1 MASGRQRYSIISDGL
16 PTQLPDIDP
25 DETREWVDSFDSV
38 TRTRGRGRARYLM
51 LRLLERAREQQVGVP
66 GLRSTD
72 YINTIPPER
81 EPWFPGDEHVERR
94 IRAYIRWNAAIMV
107 SRANRP
113 GGASV
118 GGHIATYAS
127 AASLYEVGFN
137 HFFRGK
143 DHGES
148 GDQVFFQGHAAPG
161 IYARA
166 FLEGRLSESQL
177 DGFRQ
182 ELSHRGGGLPSYPH
196 PRLMPDFWEFPT
208 VSMGLGPLDAIYQ
221 ARFNRYLL
229 ARELHDTSRSHVW
242 AFLGDGE
249 MDEPEALGAIGLAA
263 REELDNLTF
272 VINCNLQRLDGPV
285 RGNGKIIQELEAYF
299 RGAGWNVIKVI
310 WGRDWDPLLAKD
322 VDGVL
327 VNKMNTTPDGQFQT
341 YSVEPGAYTREHFFG
356 SDPRLRAMV
365 EHLSDDEL
373 RNLPRGGHDYRKVY
387 AAFKAAREHVGQ
399 PTVILT
405 HTIKGWTLG
414 KDFEARNATH
424 QMKKLTHDELK
435 EFRDRLYLPIPDS
448 ALEAELPPY
457 YHPGEDSSEIQYM
470 KERRA
475 ALGGV
480 LPRRVVRAKPL
491 PQPPDALFDGF
502 RKGSGKQAIA
512 TTMAFVRILKD
523 LMKDPV
529 IGDRFVPIIPDE
541 ARTFGMDS
549 LFPTAKIYSPFG
561 QTYEAVDRT
570 LVLGYKESERG
581 QILHEGISES
591 GAMGSVIAAG
601 SAYATHGTHM
611 IPVYVFYSMFGWQ
624 RTGDQMWA
632 FGDQLGRGFLL
643 GATAG
648 RTTLTGEGLQHNDG
662 HSQLLAS
669 VSEACVSYDPA
680 YAYEVSVIV
689 KDALRRMYD
698 SSPEH
703 PDGENIFYYLT
714 VYNEPYV
721 QPAAPDIDGLDAGIL
736 RGMYKYAPAAGCL
749 RLRFARPGFV
759 RGAAGAGAGLGGGDA
774 VGAVGPAAAGRGLG
788 GGGRRVVG
796 HVLDRAAAGRA
807 RVRVAQPAEP
817 GLASADAVRD
827 LGPGRLFGAGR
838 GGLRLDAGGARPDLP
853 LGAVVVRLHVA
864 GDGRVRLLRHPARR
878 PPVLPRRRGVD
889 HAGGAGRA
897 RALRGRSTRRCRPRR
912 SPSTSSTCRCR
923 RRSGRPVSVAQ
934 APRAALCVMPGGAP
948 AFLRRR
954 FYPDSW
960 HPGRVAAGETA
971 GRAGRERRRAGAPG
985 DGGADRAGHGRPRHR
1000 RDRGDGRAAAVV
1012 QEDVGREPVVAR
1024 PGRAGR
1030 HRGVRRLDQASGTD
1044 PARRHRGV
1052 RHRAP

>member
-16 PTQLPDIDP
+16 PSQLPDIDP
-25 DETREWVDSFDSV
+25 DETHEWLDSFDSV

-72 YINTIPPER
+72 YINSIPPET

-127 AASLYEVGFN
+127 AAALYEVGFN

-148 GDQVFFQGHAAPG
+148 GDQVFIQGHAAPG
-161 IYARA
+161 MYARA
-166 FLEGRLSESQL
+166 FLEGRLSEAQL

-182 ELSHRGGGLPSYPH
+182 ELSTPGGGLPSYPH

-208 VSMGLGPLDAIYQ
+208 VSMGLGPLNAIYQ

-242 AFLGDGE
+242 AFCGDGE

-285 RGNGKIIQELEAYF
+285 RGNGKIIQELESFF

-310 WGRDWDPLLAKD
+310 WGRDWDPLLAQD
-322 VDGVL
+322 TDGVL
-327 VNKMNTTPDGQFQT
+327 VNKMNSTPDGQFQT
-341 YSVEPGAYTREHFFG
+341 YSVESGDYIRDHFFG
-356 SDPRLRAMV
+356 SDPRLRSIV
-365 EHLSDDEL
+365 SHLSDDEL
-373 RNLPRGGHDYRKVY
+373 RNLSRGGHDYRKVY

-424 QMKKLTHDELK
+424 QMKKLTHEELK
-435 EFRDRLYLPIPDS
+435 EFRDRLYLDISDKE
-448 ALEAELPPY
+448 LEAELPPY
-457 YHPGEDSSEIQYM
+457 YHPGPDSDEIRYM

-491 PQPPDALFDGF
+491 PQPPASVFSTF
-502 RKGSGKQAIA
+502 EKGSGKQSVA

-529 IGDRFVPIIPDE
+529 IGDRFVPVIPDE
-541 ARTFGMDS
+541 ARTFGMDA
-549 LFPTAKIYSPFG
+549 LFPTAKIYSPHG
-561 QTYEAVDRT
+561 QTYEAVDRN
-570 LVLGYKESERG
+570 LLLSYKESQAG
-581 QILHEGISES
+581 QMLHEGISES

-601 SAYATHGTHM
+601 ASYATHGTHM

-632 FGDQLGRGFLL
+632 LGDQMGRGFLL

-662 HSQLLAS
+662 HSVLLAS

-680 YAYEVSVIV
+680 WAYELAVIMR
-689 KDALRRMYD
+689 DALRRMYD
-698 SSPEH
+698 STPEH

-714 VYNEPYV
+714 VYNEPYP
-721 QPAAPDIDGLDAGIL
+721 QPPVPDGVPGLEQGIL
-736 RGMYKYAPAAGCL
+736 RGLYRYSSSSPERVSGPASPAAQILASGVAVPWALKAQSLLASDWGVDAAVWSATSWTEL
-749 RLRFARPGFV
+749 RR
-759 RGAAGAGAGLGGGDA
+759 DA
-774 VGAVGPAAAGRGLG
+774 LKCESWNLLHPDAE
-788 GGGRRVVG
+788 
-796 HVLDRAAAGRA
+796 A
-807 RVRVAQPAEP
+807 RVPYVT
-817 GLASADAVRD
+817 SA
-827 LGPGRLFGAGR
+827 L
-838 GGLRLDAGGARPDLP
+838 
-853 LGAVVVRLHVA
+853 
-864 GDGRVRLLRHPARR
+864 
-878 PPVLPRRRGVD
+878 
-889 HAGGAGRA
+889 
-897 RALRGRSTRRCRPRR
+897 S
-912 SPSTSSTCRCR
+912 
-923 RRSGRPVSVAQ
+923 
-934 APRAALCVMPGGAP
+934 
-948 AFLRRR
+948 
-954 FYPDSW
+954 
-960 HPGRVAAGETA
+960 E
-971 GRAGRERRRAGAPG
+971 APG
-985 DGGADRAGHGRPRHR
+985 
-1000 RDRGDGRAAAVV
+1000 
-1012 QEDVGREPVVAR
+1012 PVVAVSDWIR
-1024 PGRAGR
+1024 AVPDQIARWVPGTYTS
-1030 HRGVRRLDQASGTD
+1030 LGTD
-1044 PARRHRGV
+1044 GFGFSDTRPAARRFFNVDAESVVLSVLTELARSGAV
-1052 RHRAP
+1052 DRSLPSQAIAKYKLDLPVSDALG

>member
-81 EPWFPGDEHVERR
+81 EPWFPGDEYVERR

-113 GGASV
+113 GLGV

-166 FLEGRLSESQL
+166 FLEGRLAETQL

-182 ELSHRGGGLPSYPH
+182 ELSHQGGGLPSYPH

-208 VSMGLGPLDAIYQ
+208 VSMGLGPLNAIYQ

-242 AFLGDGE
+242 AFCGDGE

-285 RGNGKIIQELEAYF
+285 RGNGKIIQELEAFF

-310 WGRDWDPLLAKD
+310 WGRDWDPLLAQD
-322 VDGVL
+322 TDGVL

-341 YSVEPGAYTREHFFG
+341 YSVESGAYIREHFFG
-356 SDPRLRAMV
+356 SDPRLRKMV

-373 RNLPRGGHDYRKVY
+373 RNLSRGGHDYRKVY

-424 QMKKLTHDELK
+424 QMKKLTLAELK

-448 ALEAELPPY
+448 DLEGPDGLPPY
-457 YHPGEDSSEIQYM
+457 YHPGQDSDEIQYM

-480 LPRRVVRAKPL
+480 LPRRVSTRQAAAAAAGLGVPGHDEGVWQAVRRHHDGVRPDPEGPHEGPGHRRQVRAGHPRRGAHVRHGL
-491 PQPPDALFDGF
+491 AVPDRED
-502 RKGSGKQAIA
+502 
-512 TTMAFVRILKD
+512 
-523 LMKDPV
+523 
-529 IGDRFVPIIPDE
+529 
-541 ARTFGMDS
+541 
-549 LFPTAKIYSPFG
+549 
-561 QTYEAVDRT
+561 
-570 LVLGYKESERG
+570 
-581 QILHEGISES
+581 
-591 GAMGSVIAAG
+591 
-601 SAYATHGTHM
+601 
-611 IPVYVFYSMFGWQ
+611 
-624 RTGDQMWA
+624 
-632 FGDQLGRGFLL
+632 
-643 GATAG
+643 
-648 RTTLTGEGLQHNDG
+648 
-662 HSQLLAS
+662 LLA
-669 VSEACVSYDPA
+669 VRAD
-680 YAYEVSVIV
+680 
-689 KDALRRMYD
+689 LRGGG
-698 SSPEH
+698 P
-703 PDGENIFYYLT
+703 
-714 VYNEPYV
+714 
-721 QPAAPDIDGLDAGIL
+721 QPAAVVQGVRARPDPARGHL
-736 RGMYKYAPAAGCL
+736 RGGRDGVGDRGRHLVRHPRHAHDPGVRVLLDVRVAAH
-749 RLRFARPGFV
+749 RRR
-759 RGAAGAGAGLGGGDA
+759 D
-774 VGAVGPAAAGRGLG
+774 VGARRPAGPRLPAGSHGGPHDADRRGPAAQ
-788 GGGRRVVG
+788 RR
-796 HVLDRAAAGRA
+796 A
-807 RVRVAQPAEP
+807 
-817 GLASADAVRD
+817 
-827 LGPGRLFGAGR
+827 
-838 GGLRLDAGGARPDLP
+838 
-853 LGAVVVRLHVA
+853 LGAARLGVR
-864 GDGRVRLLRHPARR
+864 GVRLLRPGVGVRGLGDREGRAAPDVRRDRQSTRTARTSSTTSPSTTSR
-878 PPVLPRRRGVD
+878 TRSPRRRSWKGSRRASCGACTGTRPLRPTAGARILASGVAMPWALRARQLLAED
-889 HAGGAGRA
+889 WGVAADVWSVTSWTELRRDALAAESHNLLHPDEEPRTPYVTSALAGAG
-897 RALRGRSTRRCRPRR
+897 SDT
-912 SPSTSSTCRCR
+912 
-923 RRSGRPVSVAQ
+923 
-934 APRAALCVMPGGAP
+934 
-948 AFLRRR
+948 
-954 FYPDSW
+954 
-960 HPGRVAAGETA
+960 
-971 GRAGRERRRAGAPG
+971 
-985 DGGADRAGHGRPRHR
+985 
-1000 RDRGDGRAAAVV
+1000 
-1012 QEDVGREPVVAR
+1012 PVVAVSDWIR
-1024 PGRAGR
+1024 SVPDQISRWVPGSYTS
-1030 HRGVRRLDQASGTD
+1030 LGTD
-1044 PARRHRGV
+1044 GFGFSDTRPAARRFFHVDAESITLAVLAELARSGAV
-1052 RHRAP
+1052 DPSLPAQAIAKYKLDLPVSEALS